1 MSNVKRR
8 YDQNRHLIGQEELAY
23 SGLRPPPASRLPSTL
38 CIMKTY
44 FIHLASV
51 VFLIGWCTTAQATES
66 VTVKNVSVHLFLTPS
81 GEFSPDVTEV
91 KNFQSWNFSPI
102 MEGIPDGQRF
112 YSYLI
117 KVRLSTKA
125 EAFLKNEIGVIE
137 VRSKERKRI
146 LAKQKISDVYFPHK
160 SEAVVGFF
168 VQGNVCEPVLITAK
182 TKTSTVTKEIIF
194 ACGE

>member
-1 MSNVKRR
+1 MMDTHPKQGSGRR
-8 YDQNRHLIGQEELAY
+8 R
-23 SGLRPPPASRLPSTL
+23 LRPSESLTFEL
-38 CIMKTY
+38 CIVNTY
-44 FIHLASV
+44 CIHLASL

-66 VTVKNVSVHLFLTPS
+66 VIVKNVSVHLFLTPS
-81 GEFSPDVTEV
+81 GEFSPDVSGV

-125 EAFLKNEIGVIE
+125 ETFLKNEIGVIE
-137 VRSKERKRI
+137 VKSKEQKRI

-160 SEAVVGFF
+160 GEAVVGFF
-168 VQGNVCEPVLITAK
+168 IQGNVCEPVLITAK
-182 TKTSTVTKEIIF
+182 TKTSTMSKEIIF